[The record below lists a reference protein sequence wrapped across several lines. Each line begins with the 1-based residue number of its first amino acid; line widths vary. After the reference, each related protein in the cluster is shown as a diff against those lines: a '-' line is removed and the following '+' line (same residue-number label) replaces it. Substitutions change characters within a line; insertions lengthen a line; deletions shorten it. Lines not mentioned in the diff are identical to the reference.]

1 MIFNIW
7 NDCPQIPLP
16 ELLDFIVD
24 NRGKTVPTTESG
36 HALIATNCIRN
47 ENLYP
52 IYEKIRYLSDH
63 TYNTWF
69 RAHPQSGDILFVN
82 KGTPGRVCMVPDPV
96 NFCIAQDM
104 IALRVDNDKIYNKYL
119 FYVLR
124 SDRIQKQ
131 IYNTNVGDVIPHFKK
146 SFMDQ
151 LMIPIPKRQVQESIG
166 DFYFQISSMID
177 LNKKIN
183 HNLAQQAQ
191 AIFKS
196 WFVDFD
202 PWDGVMPDNWRL
214 VKLGSLCQS
223 ISKTHSF
230 DKDMLIFLNTGDIVS
245 GQFLHSNYFK
255 VSTMPGQAKKS
266 IKHGDILY
274 SEIRPINRH
283 FAYVGFDAPD
293 YVVSTKL
300 MVIRATDI
308 DPRRLYHY
316 LTSSN
321 VITELQI
328 TAESRSGTFPQIRFE
343 NIQQFEILLATP
355 EVERKFSSFL
365 HDIYAIIDTNLAES
379 ARLAEI
385 RNSLLPRLMSG
396 EISVGNI

>member
-183 HNLAQQAQ
+183 HNLYELLQAYCRWFRNEITEINYGTLSQICSYSNERILVENLTLDSYCSTENMLPNKAGSITANSLPAVSLTTKCAAGDTLVSNIRPYFKKIVFCGNECGCSTDVLCFKPINASLAPYLFCVLYEDIFFDYMMTGSKGTKMPRGDKQQ
-191 AIFKS
+191 IINYPVVILTKDEEK
-196 WFVDFD
+196 DFD
-202 PWDGVMPDNWRL
+202 E
-214 VKLGSLCQS
+214 
-223 ISKTHSF
+223 F
-230 DKDMLIFLNTGDIVS
+230 
-245 GQFLHSNYFK
+245 
-255 VSTMPGQAKKS
+255 A
-266 IKHGDILY
+266 
-274 SEIRPINRH
+274 RPILEQIKKNEQEIQ
-283 FAYVGFDAPD
+283 VLSSLKDTLLP
-293 YVVSTKL
+293 KL
-300 MVIRATDI
+300 MNGEVDV
-308 DPRRLYHY
+308 
-316 LTSSN
+316 SS
-321 VITELQI
+321 I
-328 TAESRSGTFPQIRFE
+328 
-343 NIQQFEILLATP
+343 NI
-355 EVERKFSSFL
+355 
-365 HDIYAIIDTNLAES
+365 
-379 ARLAEI
+379 
-385 RNSLLPRLMSG
+385 
-396 EISVGNI
+396 